1 MDTALIILLSI
12 FLVIYAIYVANQVID
27 KLYWICADLNE
38 KDKEEKE
45 NEKNK
50 NIPES
55 CKHIYS

>member
-1 MDTALIILLSI
+1 MDTSLIVLLSV
-12 FLVIYAIYVANQVID
+12 FLLIYAFYVTIQIID
-27 KLYWICADLNE
+27 KLYWICDDLNE

>member
-1 MDTALIILLSI
+1 MDTSLIILLFV
-12 FLVIYAIYVANQVID
+12 FLLIYAFYVTIQVID
-27 KLYWICADLNE
+27 KLYWICDDLNE